1 MGELGR
7 GKTLHVSS
15 PSHISGNTFWYI
27 LGKDH
32 CNTKYFW
39 RVDRNGKRDIIK
51 KRVPIIKSVI
61 LKEVINIKAQKS
73 TRGRKYL
80 QSGRYNI
87 FLNYHVFFFILFYF
101 ILYYIIL
108 SFFCLFSYLFIL
120 PQIDPGKKN
129 LPSPSPTRV
138 SPFAASFASCDLP
151 GESRVF
157 SIVSI
162 MAALKHLREVTAC
175 ICKGDEQPEKE
186 VPIPYRSRR

>member
-1 MGELGR
+1 M
-7 GKTLHVSS
+7 
-15 PSHISGNTFWYI
+15 Y
-27 LGKDH
+27 
-32 CNTKYFW
+32 
-39 RVDRNGKRDIIK
+39 
-51 KRVPIIKSVI
+51 
-61 LKEVINIKAQKS
+61 
-73 TRGRKYL
+73 
-80 QSGRYNI
+80 
-87 FLNYHVFFFILFYF
+87 FFILFYL
-101 ILYYIIL
+101 ILYYFII
-108 SFFCLFSYLFIL
+108 FCLFIYLFIL

-186 VPIPYRSRR
+186 VAIPYRSRR